1 MYIFLP
7 VRPANCLDKRV
18 RAVYNQPVNR
28 AKAEKEAYAMI
39 RMMMRMS
46 MRVSF
51 LPRVLCCA

>member
-7 VRPANCLDKRV
+7 VRPANCLDKPR
-18 RAVYNQPVNR
+18 RQVYNHAVNR
-28 AKAEKEAYAMI
+28 ARAEKEAYAMI
-39 RMMMRMS
+39 HMMMRMS